1 MMSGKKHTGFTL
13 IELLITLVIMV
24 TIVAVAVPKFSRA
37 MIYVEL
43 RKSTQQIAA
52 SLRKIRNDSLVE
64 SRVTELMVAS
74 GTQSLRSPDDAIVY
88 QWPDDITVEMVNRT
102 PSFDDADPVLKFFPD
117 GSATDS
123 MLTVTALERSYTI
136 TVDWLTGRVQ
146 VL

>member
-1 MMSGKKHTGFTL
+1 MNGTRHRGFTL

-37 MIYVEL
+37 MTYVEL

-52 SLRKIRNDSLVE
+52 SLRKVRNDSLVE
-64 SRVTELMVAS
+64 SRVTELIVAS
-74 GTQSLRSPDDAIVY
+74 DTQSLRSPDDAIVY
-88 QWPDDITVEMVNRT
+88 QWPDDIIVEMANRA
-102 PSFDDADPVLKFFPD
+102 PYFDDADPVLKFFPD

>member
-1 MMSGKKHTGFTL
+1 MT
-13 IELLITLVIMV
+13 
-24 TIVAVAVPKFSRA
+24 
-37 MIYVEL
+37 YVEL

-52 SLRKIRNDSLVE
+52 SLRKVRNDSLVE
-64 SRVTELMVAS
+64 SRVTELVVAS
-74 GTQSLRSPDDAIVY
+74 DTQSLRSPDDAIIY
-88 QWPDDITVEMVNRT
+88 QWPDDITVEMANRA

-123 MLTVTALERSYTI
+123 VLTVTALERSYTI